1 MEAKVKAQQ
10 ISIHALREE
19 GDLSPVTGS
28 KRVRNFY
35 PRPPRG
41 GRRCG
46 LYRAQVNSEISIH
59 ALREE
64 GDPGCKMAAASSWA
78 FLSTPS
84 ARRATMKWDGSNN
97 DYKFLSTP
105 SARRATSSRD
115 FLYSS
120 MSISIHALREEGDH
134 STHTL
139 VFVHKNFYPRP
150 PRGGRPATTSPHG
163 SRSYFYPRPPRGG
176 RPFLIASRMRSSV
189 FLSTPSARRATAP
202 LILIGG
208 NIMISIHALRE
219 EGDHWPTS
227 RSRPSMNFYPRPPRG
242 GRHSFA
248 ICLSSFAYFY
258 PRPPRGGR
266 RVSNTYIVMTERF
279 LSTPSARRATA
290 AGSTGTSASTNFYPR
305 PPRGGRLS
313 RGIKEMLLDTISIH
327 ALREEGDTGADLR
340 LLGGG

>member
-120 MSISIHALREEGDH
+120 MSISIHALREEGDLAAICSTAPRFTISIHALREEGDRVAGFFFCH
-134 STHTL
+134 SA
-139 VFVHKNFYPRP
+139 NFYPRP
-150 PRGGRPATTSPHG
+150 PRGGRPVFRLLWLYHSIFLSTPSARRATHPYSSWERG
-163 SRSYFYPRPPRGG
+163 SNISIHALREEGDLLEGFLVLVDVDFYPRPPRGG
-176 RPFLIASRMRSSV
+176 RPQH
-189 FLSTPSARRATAP
+189 T
-202 LILIGG
+202 
-208 NIMISIHALRE
+208 HA
-219 EGDHWPTS
+219 G
-227 RSRPSMNFYPRPPRG
+227 FC
-242 GRHSFA
+242 A
-248 ICLSSFAYFY
+248 
-258 PRPPRGGR
+258 
-266 RVSNTYIVMTERF
+266 
-279 LSTPSARRATA
+279 
-290 AGSTGTSASTNFYPR
+290 
-305 PPRGGRLS
+305 
-313 RGIKEMLLDTISIH
+313 
-327 ALREEGDTGADLR
+327 
-340 LLGGG
+340 

>member
-1 MEAKVKAQQ
+1 MLFGASLFLSTPSARRATGWRAFSFAIRQ

-19 GDLSPVTGS
+19 GDRCFACCGYIIAY
-28 KRVRNFY
+28 FY

-41 GRRCG
+41 GRPIPILHG
-46 LYRAQVNSEISIH
+46 S
-59 ALREE
+59 
-64 GDPGCKMAAASSWA
+64 AAVI
-78 FLSTPS
+78 
-84 ARRATMKWDGSNN
+84 
-97 DYKFLSTP
+97 FLSTP

-139 VFVHKNFYPRP
+139 VFVHKNFYPRPPRGGRPHLPKPRPTPRKFLSTPSARRATPSLWSRSTTRKNFYPRPPRGGRPGIQRRVVCLANFYPRP

-219 EGDHWPTS
+219 EGDGCGLDW
-227 RSRPSMNFYPRPPRG
+227 N
-242 GRHSFA
+242 
-248 ICLSSFAYFY
+248 
-258 PRPPRGGR
+258 
-266 RVSNTYIVMTERF
+266 VSIYQF
-279 LSTPSARRATA
+279 LSTPSARRATLWP
-290 AGSTGTSASTNFYPR
+290 GPGN
-305 PPRGGRLS
+305 
-313 RGIKEMLLDTISIH
+313 
-327 ALREEGDTGADLR
+327 
-340 LLGGG
+340 

>member
-120 MSISIHALREEGDH
+120 MSISIHALREEGDLAAICSTAPRFTISIHALREEGDVTLRYAVWGFFISIHALREEGDRVAGFFFCH
-134 STHTL
+134 SA
-139 VFVHKNFYPRP
+139 NFYPRP
-150 PRGGRPATTSPHG
+150 PRGGRPVFRLLWLYHSIFLSTPSARRATHPYSSWERG
-163 SRSYFYPRPPRGG
+163 SNISIHALREEGDLLEGFLVLVDVDFYPRPPRGG
-176 RPFLIASRMRSSV
+176 RPQH
-189 FLSTPSARRATAP
+189 T
-202 LILIGG
+202 
-208 NIMISIHALRE
+208 HA
-219 EGDHWPTS
+219 G
-227 RSRPSMNFYPRPPRG
+227 FC
-242 GRHSFA
+242 A
-248 ICLSSFAYFY
+248 
-258 PRPPRGGR
+258 
-266 RVSNTYIVMTERF
+266 
-279 LSTPSARRATA
+279 
-290 AGSTGTSASTNFYPR
+290 
-305 PPRGGRLS
+305 
-313 RGIKEMLLDTISIH
+313 
-327 ALREEGDTGADLR
+327 
-340 LLGGG
+340 

>member
-1 MEAKVKAQQ
+1 MLRRAYDEKYRFLSTPSARRATAWSFATRSPTI

-120 MSISIHALREEGDH
+120 MSISIHALREEGDLAAIC
-134 STHTL
+134 S
-139 VFVHKNFYPRP
+139 
-150 PRGGRPATTSPHG
+150 
-163 SRSYFYPRPPRGG
+163 
-176 RPFLIASRMRSSV
+176 
-189 FLSTPSARRATAP
+189 TAP
-202 LILIGG
+202 
-208 NIMISIHALRE
+208 
-219 EGDHWPTS
+219 
-227 RSRPSMNFYPRPPRG
+227 
-242 GRHSFA
+242 
-248 ICLSSFAYFY
+248 
-258 PRPPRGGR
+258 
-266 RVSNTYIVMTERF
+266 RF
-279 LSTPSARRATA
+279 
-290 AGSTGTSASTNFYPR
+290 
-305 PPRGGRLS
+305 
-313 RGIKEMLLDTISIH
+313 TISIH
-327 ALREEGDTGADLR
+327 ALREEGDVTLR
-340 LLGGG
+340 YAVWGFFISIHALRE